1 MRGLLFSIISLLG
14 LVSFGQAEE
23 FVSWN
28 ATSKSLGEE
37 EFEITIAAELADTWH
52 TYSQF
57 MDMGGPL
64 PTWITFESGEDFE
77 LVGVAEESE
86 TTTYFD
92 EIFEI
97 DVTQFDGTAT
107 FTQIIKRLNPD
118 ASSINGNVNY
128 QICTDVDG
136 KCIGPVDYMFTLD
149 LISGTGEESLL
160 EADSTAITIIPN
172 PTNLNLSAP
181 INDCGGSGINDDDKK
196 SYWWILL
203 LGLGGGLVSL
213 ITPCVFPMIPLTVSF
228 FTKGG
233 KDKNGIAKALLYGF
247 SIVLVYVSLSIPFH
261 FGAESEILNNISTN
275 FTLNIIFF
283 VIFVF
288 FAFSFFGYYELTL
301 PSSWANKADKASD
314 IGGVVGIMFMALVL
328 AIVSFSCTGPLLGS
342 VLAGS
347 LTSDFDPW
355 LVTIAMLGF
364 GLGLGLPF
372 TVFAAFPSLLK
383 SLPQSGGWLNTVK
396 VVIGF
401 VELGMALKFLSNA
414 DFVYRFGIVHRETF
428 YLIWIVLSIL
438 TAIYLF
444 GLIRFPHDSKGEKI
458 GMGRK
463 IVGMVFL
470 IFGIYLSPGV
480 LKLNNQYWST
490 TIISGFPPSTWYSWY
505 ENNVKHDGEER
516 HEHFTDYYAAVEYAK
531 EHNVPLLLDFTG
543 YACVNCR
550 KMEENVW
557 IQNNVD
563 SLLKD
568 YVVVSLYVDDKVA
581 LPADEQK
588 AIDIP
593 LSDGK
598 VKTKMLKT
606 VGDKWATFEAIRF
619 GQVAQPFYVL
629 LSPDEFLLNNPV
641 GYTPD
646 AEEYA
651 DWLACGLDAFEK
663 IQKGEVSD
671 EELEAIEAEADQ
683 PVEVEEIVAANWSYE
698 VIDLDNGE
706 YDVKF
711 VANITEGFHLY
722 SQFLDPSADGPLPTW
737 LRYDENAGIEIIGE
751 ATEPDVHSV
760 YDDVWEADILQF
772 DGTATFVQKV
782 KVTDEASFTL
792 SGTILY
798 MACNDGQCVNLE
810 EVFSVT
816 LK

>member
-1 MRGLLFSIISLLG
+1 MRGVIFAIITLFS

-23 FVSWN
+23 FVTWSSS
-28 ATSKSLGEE
+28 SKSLGNEE
-37 EFEITIAAELADTWH
+37 YEITISAELADTWH

-64 PTWITFESGEDFE
+64 PTWITFETGEDFE

-86 TTTYFD
+86 TTTYYEEVFGVDVVQFD
-92 EIFEI
+92 EIAI
-97 DVTQFDGTAT
+97 
-107 FTQIIKRLNPD
+107 FTQKIRRLNPN
-118 ASSINGNVNY
+118 ASQITGNVNY

-136 KCIGPVDYMFTLD
+136 KCIGPVDYTFTLD
-149 LISGTGEESLL
+149 LNSGTEDKDANVLV
-160 EADSTAITIIPN
+160 ADSSAISIIPN
-172 PTNLNLSAP
+172 PKNLNLHKP
-181 INDCGGSGINDDDKK
+181 VNDCGGGGVNDEDKK

-233 KDKNGIAKALLYGF
+233 KDKSGIAKALLYGF
-247 SIVLVYVSLSIPFH
+247 SIVLVYVTLSIPFH
-261 FGAESEILNNISTN
+261 FGAESEILNNISTS

-314 IGGVVGIMFMALVL
+314 IGGVIGIMFMALVL

-347 LTSDFDPW
+347 LTADFDPW
-355 LVTIAMLGF
+355 LVTVAMLGF

-372 TVFAAFPSLLK
+372 TIFAAFPSLLK

-428 YLIWIVLSIL
+428 YLVWIVLALL

-444 GLIRFPHDSKGEKI
+444 GLIRFPHDSKDDKI
-458 GMGRK
+458 GVSRK
-463 IVGMVFL
+463 IIGVIFL
-470 IFGIYLSPGV
+470 SFGIYLSPGI
-480 LKLNNQYWST
+480 LKLSNQYWST
-490 TIISGFPPSTWYSWY
+490 TLISGFPPSTWYSWY
-505 ENNVKHDGEER
+505 ENNVPHQDEVR
-516 HEHFTDYYAAVEYAK
+516 HEHFTDYYEAVAYAK
-531 EHNVPLLLDFTG
+531 EHNVPILLDFTG

-557 IQNNVD
+557 IEKEVD

-568 YVVVSLYVDDKVA
+568 YVIVSLYVDDKVA
-581 LPADEQK
+581 LPSGDQK

-593 LSDGK
+593 LSDGG

-646 AEEYA
+646 PTEYA
-651 DWLACGLDAFEK
+651 DWLQCGLDAFEK
-663 IQKGEVSD
+663 LQKGEVSN
-671 EELEAIEAEADQ
+671 EELEEIEESASN
-683 PVEVEEIVAANWSYE
+683 PVEVEEIVAANWNYE
-698 VIDLDNGE
+698 VVDLGGGE
-706 YDVKF
+706 FEVKLI
-711 VANITEGFHLY
+711 ANITDGYHLY
-722 SQFLDPSADGPLPTW
+722 SQFLDPSAGPLPTW
-737 LRYDENAGIEIIGE
+737 IQYDDNASIEILGE
-751 ATEPDVHSV
+751 AEEPDVHSV
-760 YDDVWEADILQF
+760 YDEVWETDILQF
-772 DGTATFVQKV
+772 DGTATFVQKI
-782 KVTDEASFTL
+782 KVSGENQKL

-810 EVFSVT
+810 EKFEVE

>member
-1 MRGLLFSIISLLG
+1 MRGVLFSIVALFSFI
-14 LVSFGQAEE
+14 SFGQAEE
-23 FVSWN
+23 FVSWST
-28 ATSKSLGEE
+28 TSKSIGEE
-37 EFEITIAAELADTWH
+37 EFEITIAVELAETWH

-57 MDMGGPL
+57 TEPGGPL
-64 PTWITFESGEDFE
+64 STILTFDIGEDFE
-77 LVGVAEESE
+77 LVGSASESE
-86 TTTYFD
+86 THTYYD
-92 EIFEI
+92 EIF
-97 DVTQFDGTAT
+97 DVNVIQFDGKAV
-107 FTQIIKRLNPD
+107 FTQKVKRLNPD
-118 ASSINGNVNY
+118 AATLTGNVDY

-136 KCIGPVDYMFTLD
+136 KCIGPVLYLFTID
-149 LISGTGEESLL
+149 LSSGAGEESIL
-160 EADSTAITIIPN
+160 EGDSTAISIIPN
-172 PTNLNLSAP
+172 PTNLNLNKP
-181 INDCGGSGINDDDKK
+181 VNDCGGSGINEDDKK
-196 SYWWILL
+196 SYWWILI

-233 KDKNGIAKALLYGF
+233 KDKSGIAKALLYGF
-247 SIVLVYVSLSIPFH
+247 SIVLVYASLSIPFH

-283 VIFVF
+283 IIFVF

-314 IGGVVGIMFMALVL
+314 IGGVIGIMFMALVL

-347 LTSDFDPW
+347 LTSNFDPW

-372 TVFAAFPSLLK
+372 TIFAAFPSLLK

-428 YLIWIVLSIL
+428 YLVWIVLSL
-438 TAIYLF
+438 LAAIYLF
-444 GLIRFPHDSKGEKI
+444 GFIKFPHDSKINKLGT
-458 GMGRK
+458 GR
-463 IVGMVFL
+463 ILVGSIFL

-480 LKLNNQYWST
+480 LKLNSQPWST
-490 TIISGFPPSTWYSWY
+490 SIISGFPPSTWYSWY
-505 ENNVKHDGEER
+505 ENNVIHSEEKR
-516 HEHFTDYYAAVEYAK
+516 HKHFTDYYEALAYAK

-557 IQNNVD
+557 PQKQVD

-568 YVVVSLYVDDKVA
+568 YVIVSLYVDDKVA
-581 LPADEQK
+581 LPEDEQK

-593 LSDGK
+593 LSDGS

-629 LSPDEFLLNNPV
+629 LSPDEFLLNKPV

-646 AEEYA
+646 ADEYS
-651 DWLACGLDAFEK
+651 DWLACGLNAFDKLNAGDVNESDLK
-663 IQKGEVSD
+663 KGSD
-671 EELEAIEAEADQ
+671 EDNK
-683 PVEVEEIVAANWSYE
+683 VEVEELVTATWSYE
-698 VIDLDNGE
+698 VTNLGNNEFEIKMIAEL
-706 YDVKF
+706 
-711 VANITEGFHLY
+711 AEGYHTY
-722 SQFLDPSADGPLPTW
+722 SQFMDLGVGPYVTW
-737 LRYDENAGIEIIGE
+737 IQFDEGQNIELGE
-751 ATEPDVHSV
+751 ASEEGAYTE
-760 YDDVWEADILQF
+760 YDPVWEGEVIQFADKAVFI
-772 DGTATFVQKV
+772 QKL
-782 KVTDEASFTL
+782 KAGDSLPQTVTGKISYQT
-792 SGTILY
+792 
-798 MACNDGQCVNLE
+798 CNESQCVLFDE
-810 EVFSVT
+810 FFEIE